1 MAFTQLGR
9 CPARR
14 GPKCVGVQIGDGE
27 AQIVVAPDQISVFEA
42 VGEEFFLIEKSP
54 GVRMLGITQERPEVD
69 DLLGGV
75 VELQTQAITTHM
87 LGSRDVD
94 DCWIH
99 GSAFVIFSGE
109 TDLWRTK

>member
-1 MAFTQLGR
+1 MQ
-9 CPARR
+9 
-14 GPKCVGVQIGDGE
+14 VGDGE
-27 AQIVVAPDQISVFEA
+27 AYIVVAPDQISVFEA

-75 VELQTQAITTHM
+75 VELQTQAITTYM
-87 LGSRDVD
+87 LGTRDVD

-99 GSAFVIFSGE
+99 ECF
-109 TDLWRTK
+109 R